1 MGNTPITGRAP
12 SDPPAGQCWC
22 CGSIDD
28 PERMVHLGD
37 HPEVTMC
44 LPCARW
50 AAKEAWELEDRGKT
64 GSLAKMRHRLRQLR
78 RGVIHR
84 GWHRHHVLGRPVRWL
99 GKHLP

>member
-1 MGNTPITGRAP
+1 MASLPVTGRAH
-12 SDPPAGQCWC
+12 SEPPNGQCWC
-22 CGSIDD
+22 CGSIND

-37 HPEVTMC
+37 HPDVSMC

-50 AAKEAWELEDRGKT
+50 AATEAWELEDRDKT
-64 GSLAKMRHRLRQLR
+64 GPLVDMRDRFRQLR

-84 GWHRHHVLGRPVRWL
+84 DWHRHPVLGRPVRWL